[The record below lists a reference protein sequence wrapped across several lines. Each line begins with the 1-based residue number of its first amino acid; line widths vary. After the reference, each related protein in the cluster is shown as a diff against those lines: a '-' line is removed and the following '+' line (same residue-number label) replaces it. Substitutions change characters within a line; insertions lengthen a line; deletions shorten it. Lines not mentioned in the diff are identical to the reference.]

1 MRKIITLS
9 AELCERHGLSDW
21 RQQVYNVKHVKRL
34 MRTAQNK
41 KHVSAKTEE
50 QQEKREALIVEA
62 HQEYIDVAQ
71 TYLHKAIVTLK
82 AVEKQGISE
91 IRDIIIQGSI
101 EHFMGHGVRQI
112 DQIKRRVI
120 LGEVIPHAEKVFS
133 LFQPHTEWIAKGKA
147 GVPVELGLRV
157 CVLEDQYQF
166 ILHHKVME
174 KQTDDQVA
182 ISIVT
187 ETKNGFPDL
196 NSCSFDK
203 GFHSPDNQQV
213 LSAQLAIVA
222 LPRKGKLSQQAR
234 AIEQSEDFLK
244 ARRKHPAVESAINAL
259 EVHGLDICLDHG
271 IDGFK
276 RYVALAVVARNI
288 QRIGAIL
295 KQQEQ
300 KRAEK
305 RKKYFSRDDT
315 LKLAA

>member
-1 MRKIITLS
+1 M
-9 AELCERHGLSDW
+9 
-21 RQQVYNVKHVKRL
+21 
-34 MRTAQNK
+34 
-41 KHVSAKTEE
+41 
-50 QQEKREALIVEA
+50 
-62 HQEYIDVAQ
+62 
-71 TYLHKAIVTLK
+71 HKAIVTLK

-222 LPRKGKLSQQAR
+222 LPGKGNYRSKPVR
-234 AIEQSEDFLK
+234 
-244 ARRKHPAVESAINAL
+244 
-259 EVHGLDICLDHG
+259 
-271 IDGFK
+271 
-276 RYVALAVVARNI
+276 
-288 QRIGAIL
+288 
-295 KQQEQ
+295 
-300 KRAEK
+300 
-305 RKKYFSRDDT
+305 
-315 LKLAA
+315 